1 MRKRSSSASLVLMS
15 TVPFLLAAC
24 SSDTP
29 PPAPKPV
36 PKPTTAYET
45 VEDCAFDGRPRNVCE
60 SALATAKAEAAKS
73 APRFKTLEECQK
85 EFDNC
90 QVAPVVAAAAPAA
103 GAAPAPTV
111 VQAGG
116 GDSFTPALMGFMVGQ
131 ALSGGSSGGS
141 YAAGFNNG
149 AASERERNSGYAGG
163 GSGAASSTALYR
175 ARGGQLSQVSAAA
188 DGRVSATPVRARTL
202 TSAQVAQTKAA
213 QAKAAQA
220 RAAQAR
226 TSASNR
232 SVSRSGFGGRSGG
245 FGG

>member
-24 SSDTP
+24 SQESP
-29 PPAPKPV
+29 SPAPKPV

-45 VEDCAFDGRPRNVCE
+45 VDDCAFDGRPRNVCE
-60 SALATAKAEAAKS
+60 TALASAKAEAAKT

-90 QVAPVVAAAAPAA
+90 QVAPAIAAAAPAA
-103 GAAPAPTV
+103 GTAPAPATA
-111 VQAGG
+111 QAGG
-116 GDSFTPALMGFMVGQ
+116 GFSPMLMGFLVGQ
-131 ALSGGSSGGS
+131 AFSGNSGGGS

-149 AASERERNSGYAGG
+149 AASERDRATSTAGG
-163 GSGAASSTALYR
+163 GGANSSALYR
-175 ARGGQLSQVSAAA
+175 SRGGQLSQVSAAS
-188 DGRVSATPVRARTL
+188 DGRASATPVRARTL
-202 TSAQVAQTKAA
+202 TSAQVAQTKVA

-220 RAAQAR
+220 RATQAR
-226 TSASNR
+226 ASASSR

>member
-45 VEDCAFDGRPRNVCE
+45 VEDCAFDGRPRSVCE

-141 YAAGFNNG
+141 YAAGFNSG
-149 AASERERNSGYAGG
+149 AASERERNNSYAGG
-163 GSGAASSTALYR
+163 GGGSSTALYR

-202 TSAQVAQTKAA
+202 TSAQVAQTKVA

-226 TSASNR
+226 ASASNR

>member
-45 VEDCAFDGRPRNVCE
+45 VEDCAFDGRPRSVCE

-141 YAAGFNNG
+141 YAAGFNSG
-149 AASERERNSGYAGG
+149 AASERERNNSYAGG
-163 GSGAASSTALYR
+163 GGGSSTALYR

-188 DGRVSATPVRARTL
+188 DGRVSATPVRARTV
-202 TSAQVAQTKAA
+202 TSAQVAQTKVA

-226 TSASNR
+226 ASASNR

>member
-45 VEDCAFDGRPRNVCE
+45 VEDCAFDGRPRSVCE

-141 YAAGFNNG
+141 YAAGFNSG
-149 AASERERNSGYAGG
+149 AASERERNNSYAGG
-163 GSGAASSTALYR
+163 GGGSSNALYR

-202 TSAQVAQTKAA
+202 TSAQVAQTKVA

-226 TSASNR
+226 ASASNR